1 MAYYNSRTDTQSTD
15 PSVINPD
22 NHRGQ
27 DPTTGVNW
35 NDPRIQSI
43 NDRNRLVPAYQS
55 TQPVG
60 NMSLIDQSLY
70 GVPGSDALKQ
80 AMLQQYGNIQG
91 QTAYTAQGAQ
101 MSPMANSAGTN
112 IGPAA
117 QSQAVQMGPA
127 LQSAGVNIG
136 PAAQSAESAFR
147 QNQADLVGQL
157 NKYATGQE
165 SVSQLQLRQNTDAN
179 IAQQMA
185 MANSARPGQG
195 AMAQRLAAQNA
206 GMANTQLAGQ
216 AAVAG
221 LQERQ
226 AAASQ
231 LNSLLGTA
239 RGQDLSNSQFNAGQ
253 SNQMAQAQ
261 GQITSAGN
269 IANMQSGNTY
279 NLGVGNMQAGNNQYN
294 AGQMNNQAQV
304 QGSLN
309 NQNNMFN
316 AGQANN
322 YSYNAANM
330 AQNNQQF
337 NATAQNTQQT
347 AQNQALNNAMLV
359 QLQLA
364 DQQQRGGIANAN
376 NQNASNMNLANNRTQ
391 WDIANLNHV
400 GPGGQILNMGAT
412 ALPWLATQLKNNANN
427 ANNGSGSGLSDLD
440 LSGGAG
446 NGSIFDGGS
455 YF

>member
-15 PSVINPD
+15 PSVLNPG
-22 NHRGQ
+22 NHQGQ
-27 DPTTGVNW
+27 DPSVGVNW

-70 GVPGSDALKQ
+70 GVPGADQLKQ
-80 AMLQQYGNIQG
+80 ALLAQYGNIQG

-226 AAASQ
+226 AAATQ

-261 GQITSAGN
+261 GQLTSAGN

-294 AGQMNNQAQV
+294 AGQLNNQAQA
-304 QGSLN
+304 QGVLN
-309 NQNNMFN
+309 NSNNQYN
-316 AGQANN
+316 AGQSNL
-322 YSYNAANM
+322 YGYNAANM
-330 AQNNQQF
+330 AQQNNQY

-347 AQNQALNNAMLV
+347 AQNQALYNQMLA
-359 QLQLA
+359 QIQLA
-364 DQQQRGGIANAN
+364 QYQQQGGIANAN
-376 NQNASNMNLANNRTQ
+376 NQNASNMNLANNKTQ
-391 WDIANLNHV
+391 WDIANLNHA
-400 GPGGQILNMGAT
+400 GTGTQLLNMGAT
-412 ALPWLATQLKNNANN
+412 ALPWLASQLRNNGG
-427 ANNGSGSGLSDLD
+427 NNGSGSGLSGLD
-440 LSGGAG
+440 LSGDAG
-446 NGSIFDGGS
+446 NGAIFDGGS